1 PEVKAKE
8 GYQFDGWYEEGHKVE
23 TMPVTVEKNGTY
35 LAKISKTV
43 VPDPTPDPTPDP
55 ITYTVHFDF
64 MGGSYNGNNQPEMNV
79 SIKQNGTIENY
90 PDSKL
95 LSKTGYKFSGWYQE
109 KEYQNIWD
117 FGKNTVSGNM
127 TLYANWEKVDG
138 MGPVSPNDPTPNPP
152 AVLKPIPVKQVALT
166 ASPVT
171 GDTAN
176 YQIYLGMFGVLVSG
190 GMIVLIKYRRRKR
203 CQQ

>member
-43 VPDPTPDPTPDP
+43 VPDPTP
-55 ITYTVHFDF
+55 
-64 MGGSYNGNNQPEMNV
+64 
-79 SIKQNGTIENY
+79 
-90 PDSKL
+90 
-95 LSKTGYKFSGWYQE
+95 
-109 KEYQNIWD
+109 
-117 FGKNTVSGNM
+117 
-127 TLYANWEKVDG
+127 
-138 MGPVSPNDPTPNPP
+138 DPTPNPP